1 MVSGSI
7 SFFVSIFIFLLNY
20 IQIYIC
26 IKIFMEQ
33 SIETIKFEEKKN
45 FEIKSIR
52 NYGID
57 LLRMFSMIN
66 IIILHINLY
75 SGKLKLPINKS
86 VYRLEA
92 MSYSAV
98 DCFGLISGIVGY
110 KKYKFSNLIYIW
122 INTSFYSSII
132 SLYLYY
138 INLMNFK
145 NMILSFLPI
154 LINRHWYIN
163 AYFSLYLF
171 IPLLN
176 LGINILNRKILRNL
190 IFFYI
195 LFFSFYYIIG
205 LILIGSKNDFI
216 FLREGYSSNWLII
229 LYIIGGYL
237 GKYIIINN
245 NLKSLKYFIICLL
258 IYILSALITSES
270 YFFLI
275 SIKSRIYKKTLLYNY
290 LSPTIIF
297 EALSLVIIF
306 SKLSINNKFTIKIIS
321 FFTPFTL
328 NITLLHLRLFQE
340 KIISFNWLNK
350 LKSSIIFVVIFQHG
364 LILYILLGLI
374 DYLRS
379 IIFKILKV
387 KQFCLFIE
395 DKFSKL
401 NK

>member
-1 MVSGSI
+1 MEKLTEI
-7 SFFVSIFIFLLNY
+7 S
-20 IQIYIC
+20 
-26 IKIFMEQ
+26 
-33 SIETIKFEEKKN
+33 KFKEKNN
-45 FEIKSIR
+45 FENKRNR

-66 IIILHINLY
+66 IILLHINLY
-75 SGKLKLPINKS
+75 SGLLRLPINKHIH
-86 VYRLEA
+86 RLEA
-92 MSYSAV
+92 ISYFAV

-132 SLYLYY
+132 SLYLYC
-138 INLMNFK
+138 INQMTFK
-145 NMILSFLPI
+145 NLILSFFPI
-154 LINRHWYIN
+154 LINRNWYVN

-176 LGINILNRKILRNL
+176 FGINNLNKRIYRNL
-190 IFFYI
+190 ISFYI

-205 LILIGSKNDFI
+205 LILIGERKDFI
-216 FLREGYSSNWLII
+216 FLNEGYSTNWLII

-237 GKYIIINN
+237 GKYIIINQYY
-245 NLKSLKYFIICLL
+245 KSFKYFIICLL
-258 IYILSALITSES
+258 IYLFLAFITSES
-270 YFFLI
+270 FFILDNI
-275 SIKSRIYKKTLLYNY
+275 NSSFYYKKILYNY

-297 EALSLVIIF
+297 EALSLIMMF

-328 NITLLHLRLFQE
+328 NITLIHLRLFGE
-340 KIISFNWLNK
+340 SIITFNWLNK
-350 LKSSIIFVVIFQHG
+350 LKSNNIIFIVVYLYGI
-364 LILYILLGLI
+364 ILYIFLGLI

-379 IIFKILKV
+379 KFFKILKI

-395 DKFSKL
+395 NIFSKL
-401 NK
+401 MDNKITLLK

>member
-1 MVSGSI
+1 MEKFIETNKFKGKK
-7 SFFVSIFIFLLNY
+7 IFIN
-20 IQIYIC
+20 
-26 IKIFMEQ
+26 
-33 SIETIKFEEKKN
+33 
-45 FEIKSIR
+45 KSIR

-75 SGKLKLPINKS
+75 SGKLNLPINKP

-92 MSYSAV
+92 MSYCAV

-138 INLMNFK
+138 INRMNCK
-145 NMILSFLPI
+145 NMILSFFPI
-154 LINRHWYIN
+154 LINRHWYIT
-163 AYFSLYLF
+163 AYFGLYLF

-176 LGINILNRKILRNL
+176 LGIKDLNRKILRNL
-190 IFFYI
+190 IIFYI
-195 LFFSFYYIIG
+195 FFFSFYYIIG
-205 LILIGSKNDFI
+205 LILNGVKNDLI
-216 FLREGYSSNWLII
+216 FLREGYSSHWLII

-237 GKYIIINN
+237 GKYIIINE
-245 NLKSLKYFIICLL
+245 NLKSFKIFIICLL
-258 IYILSALITSES
+258 IYIFSALITSES
-270 YFFLI
+270 FFILS
-275 SIKSRIYKKTLLYNY
+275 SIKTKIYKNTILYNY

-297 EALSLVIIF
+297 EALSLVMMF
-306 SKLSINNKFTIKIIS
+306 SKLSINNKFIIKIIS

-328 NITLLHLRLFQE
+328 NITLLHLRLFAE
-340 KIISFNWLNK
+340 KIITFNWLNK
-350 LKSSIIFVVIFQHG
+350 IKSNIVFIVIYQYG
-364 LILYILLGLI
+364 LILYIFFGLI

-379 IIFKILKV
+379 IFFRILKI

-395 DKFSKL
+395 DVFSKL
-401 NK
+401 MGE